1 MLLKALTIAFN
12 FEYRFANFVVQQGLN
27 ASRLCLPETV
37 KASLIDRVH
46 RFRLD
51 ARLAL
56 NITWIV
62 VLLVGLPLE
71 FKIWDLESQLWIL
84 KFFLVPVFKFL
95 AYWRGFLEG
104 TTFGLG
110 LALINHKLIHWI
122 NLQGRK
128 AQIYYLLYRCKAI

>member
-51 ARLAL
+51 ACLAL
-56 NITWIV
+56 NLTWII

-84 KFFLVPVFKFL
+84 KFFIPIFKFL
-95 AYWRGFLEG
+95 AYWRGFMEG

-110 LALINHKLIHWI
+110 IAFCFRKLIDWI
-122 NLQGRK
+122 DLQKQK
-128 AQIYYLLYRCKAI
+128 AQVYYLLYRCKAI